1 MLTHNC
7 YVFRI
12 YPTSEQEEFLFKT
25 IGCARKTYNL
35 LLDRYNE
42 LYEQKEKGELSDD
55 EYVKLKNSLN
65 PSFFKNKEE
74 CSYLKE
80 VDSTALKYAQMH
92 VKSAFK
98 NFFDGRADKPKFK
111 SRNKSK
117 WSYTTC
123 RASKGARNLRLE
135 KGGKLYLPKMSKS
148 PIKTVVSRNPRGTL
162 ISATIVKSRSNTWH
176 VSLMYEHHA
185 PAVIYPE
192 TIEAMKSPIGVD
204 VNLEDLVVTS
214 VGEVFKNLRFS
225 YKSKEKVKKLDR
237 ILSRKREQAKKDG
250 RKLEDC
256 KNYQKAKIKRA
267 RAYEKVR
274 NQREDMLHKL
284 STALVKNHD
293 FIAIENLS
301 VSNLQKNHCLAFA
314 ISDASWRSLF
324 TKLEYKAKRAGG
336 IIQVIDRFYASTQTC
351 SSCGEK
357 CGPKGESSLKVRSW
371 TCSNCGEVHDRDL
384 NAAKNIV
391 AQGLQ
396 EFSAVGTTVAYSVKK
411 A

>member
-135 KGGKLYLPKMSKS
+135 KSGKLYLPKMSKS
-148 PIKTVVSRNPRGTL
+148 PIKTVVSRNPRG
-162 ISATIVKSRSNTWH
+162 R
-176 VSLMYEHHA
+176 
-185 PAVIYPE
+185 
-192 TIEAMKSPIGVD
+192 
-204 VNLEDLVVTS
+204 
-214 VGEVFKNLRFS
+214 
-225 YKSKEKVKKLDR
+225 
-237 ILSRKREQAKKDG
+237 
-250 RKLEDC
+250 
-256 KNYQKAKIKRA
+256 
-267 RAYEKVR
+267 
-274 NQREDMLHKL
+274 
-284 STALVKNHD
+284 
-293 FIAIENLS
+293 
-301 VSNLQKNHCLAFA
+301 
-314 ISDASWRSLF
+314 
-324 TKLEYKAKRAGG
+324 
-336 IIQVIDRFYASTQTC
+336 
-351 SSCGEK
+351 
-357 CGPKGESSLKVRSW
+357 
-371 TCSNCGEVHDRDL
+371 
-384 NAAKNIV
+384 
-391 AQGLQ
+391 
-396 EFSAVGTTVAYSVKK
+396 
-411 A
+411 